1 MSNYRIVARGNK
13 SADLYLYD
21 DIGDGWFGGITAKQ
35 VIKDLAALGA
45 VDTLNVRI
53 NSVGG
58 SVFEGL
64 AIYNALA
71 RNPAKVIV
79 HVDALAASIAS
90 IIAMSGAEIRIA
102 DNAHMMI
109 HNAMGIMMGTADEMR
124 GYADT
129 LDQINGS
136 LVATYVKRT
145 GQPEEQVRAWMDD
158 ETWLTAAQCVEYGFA
173 DSVAD
178 EMKMAASGDLS
189 RFHKVPKQLKAAAIE
204 RPLATLRASRLA
216 EIERRANALALRQ

>member
-1 MSNYRIVARGNK
+1 MTNYRIVARGK
-13 SADLYLYD
+13 TSADLYLYD

-71 RNPAKVIV
+71 RNPATIIV

-90 IIAMSGAEIRIA
+90 IIAMAGSEIRIA

-109 HNAMGIMMGTADEMR
+109 HNAMGITMGTADEMR
-124 GYADT
+124 AYADT

-145 GQPEEQVRAWMDD
+145 GQSEEQVRAWMDD

-173 DSVAD
+173 DSVTD

-189 RFHKVPKQLKAAAIE
+189 RFHKVPKQLKAVAVD
-204 RPLATLRASRLA
+204 RPLAALRASRLA
-216 EIERRANALALRQ
+216 EIERRANTLASRQ